1 MPIYWVENGLSMQNG
16 DIINIDVN
24 VFLNVSFSLKIVIC
38 LVATFGTELY
48 FDDMLPFVMKFILSS
63 LGIPW
68 WNFQNICMRKSG

>member
-38 LVATFGTELY
+38 LVGTFGTESY